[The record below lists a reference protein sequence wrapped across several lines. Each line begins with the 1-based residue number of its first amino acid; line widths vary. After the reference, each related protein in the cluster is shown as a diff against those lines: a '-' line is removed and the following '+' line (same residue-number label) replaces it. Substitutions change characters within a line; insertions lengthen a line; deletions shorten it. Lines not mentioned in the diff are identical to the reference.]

1 MLVRAFHLTPLSWNG
16 IGGGRALPEQGSIK
30 QRLGMLTPVFRHGRI
45 VVLAYGIGLAGIFLA
60 ATADKALALTPNSPE
75 VKAAVD
81 KGVAFLLS
89 AEANDARVGGE
100 ALHGYALLCFGG
112 VDHSHIKITS
122 AAEKIHQALK
132 DRDPAKLDGELDIY
146 STGLAI
152 IFLIEHD
159 PEGHRGD
166 IEYLLSYLR
175 ARQKKHGGWGYPD
188 KPDGD
193 TSMTQYG
200 VLSSWTAKEAGFKIP
215 QESIENVAGWLMK
228 TQDPSGAFGYQGVI
242 GKGNELVGQ
251 IPPLE
256 PSMTAAGSGSLYICA
271 YFLGLI
277 QEKEKDDD
285 LPSALREVKG
295 KEVKERIKTKLDA
308 RAVRDTEA
316 RAKEWMKKN
325 KWLDANAPLGDL
337 KQWAH
342 YYLYALE
349 RCMSFRYLYDHTPE
363 AVQAEPDWYNS
374 GAEFLIKT
382 QGKDGSWSN
391 QADVAGPVPDTSFA
405 ILFLIRNTQKQILK
419 ILRYGEGTMIVG
431 RGIPKNTDKI
441 ELEHGNIVAKPLRG
455 PGEELLKR
463 LENPDGR
470 EFDNSVELLAQ
481 LPADEVEKLKAKY
494 GDKIRKLVGSKSPE
508 ARLAA
513 VQTLAKEG
521 RNLDNVET
529 LIYALTDPDYRVVRA
544 ANDGLLRIR
553 RVPTTVVL
561 PENFSDEDRRLLVEK
576 WKAWYQ
582 MIRPSA
588 EVKY

>member
-1 MLVRAFHLTPLSWNG
+1 ML
-16 IGGGRALPEQGSIK
+16 I
-30 QRLGMLTPVFRHGRI
+30 PVFRHGRI

-60 ATADKALALTPNSPE
+60 ATSEKAVALTPTSPE
-75 VKAAVD
+75 VKAAVE
-81 KGVAFLLS
+81 KGIAFLES
-89 AEANDARVGGE
+89 EHADDARVGGE
-100 ALHGYALLCFGG
+100 ALHGYALLSYG
-112 VDHSHIKITS
+112 VDHSDLKV
-122 AAEKIHQALK
+122 AAAAAKIHAALK
-132 DRDPAKLDGELDIY
+132 DRDSAKFDGDARVYSIGLSILFLVKLDPKKY
-146 STGLAI
+146 
-152 IFLIEHD
+152 HD
-159 PEGHRGD
+159 D
-166 IEYLLSYLR
+166 IECLLGFLR
-175 ARQKKHGGWGYPD
+175 KGQKPHGGWGYPD

-200 VLSSWTAKEAGFKIP
+200 VLSSWTAKAAGFKIP
-215 QESIENVAGWLMK
+215 QESIESVAGWLLK

-251 IPPLE
+251 IPPLG

-277 QEKEKDDD
+277 QEKEKDDN
-285 LPSALREVKG
+285 LPSALKEVKE
-295 KEVKERIKTKLDA
+295 KELKERIKTKLDPH
-308 RAVRDTEA
+308 AVRDTEA

-325 KWLDANAPLGDL
+325 KWLDANAPLADL

-349 RCMSFRYLYDHTPE
+349 RCMAFRYLYDHTPD
-363 AVQAEPDWYNS
+363 ALQVEPDWYNT
-374 GAEFLIKT
+374 GAEFLMKT

-405 ILFLIRNTQKQILK
+405 ILFLMRNTQRVILK
-419 ILRYGEGTMIVG
+419 IRPYGEGTMIVG

-441 ELEHGNIVAKPLRG
+441 ELEHGNVVARPLRG
-455 PGEELLKR
+455 PGEELLKK
-463 LENPDGR
+463 LDNPDGR
-470 EFDNSVELLAQ
+470 DFDNSVELLAQ
-481 LPADEVEKLKAKY
+481 LPADQVENLAAKY

-513 VQTLAKEG
+513 VEALGKS
-521 RNLDNVET
+521 RDLDNVET

-544 ANDGLLRIR
+544 ANVGLLRIR